1 MSWLDTEITA
11 DHLALDNVES
21 EGATNAL
28 LAQGIGLFSN
38 DVQIARAGRI
48 QNVRGNELAKTPS
61 FTGNVALNWTDDLSW
76 GELKGTI
83 QYTYRGGFKHRIFN
97 NNTTDVVPNYDVLDV
112 MLGFYPAGAQNNLRF
127 ELIGKNLF
135 DKDGIN
141 ARFTDVFGVGA
152 TGDEL
157 IAPRQIMLRIG
168 AEF

>member
-1 MSWLDTEITA
+1 M
-11 DHLALDNVES
+11 
-21 EGATNAL
+21 
-28 LAQGIGLFSN
+28 
-38 DVQIARAGRI
+38 
-48 QNVRGNELAKTPS
+48 
-61 FTGNVALNWTDDLSW
+61 
-76 GELKGTI
+76 
-83 QYTYRGGFKHRIFN
+83 
-97 NNTTDVVPNYDVLDV
+97 
-112 MLGFYPAGAQNNLRF
+112 MLGFYPAGAQNSLRF